1 MEEVRPL
8 SVSAQMDLLAL
19 ELRLPF
25 CSFILLAGVAELADA
40 LDSKSSDRK
49 IVWVRSP
56 PPAALPASI
65 RRSML
70 DAFFFPLPAS
80 TLNQQPSTACLETDM
95 TRQHACVS
103 SVRCCPDG

>member
-8 SVSAQMDLLAL
+8 SVSAQMDLLEL

-56 PPAALPASI
+56 PPAFFAAS
-65 RRSML
+65 R
-70 DAFFFPLPAS
+70 
-80 TLNQQPSTACLETDM
+80 CLICEAVRH
-95 TRQHACVS
+95 RQTNRVCAAH
-103 SVRCCPDG
+103 GL